1 MMVYPIA
8 KRPPVQG
15 RCGFATSRWTVIAT
29 VSVSG
34 RPKTGLWI
42 YRVDGPKA
50 ATGGTSADSP

>member
-8 KRPPVQG
+8 KRPPVHG

-34 RPKTGLWI
+34 RPNTGLWI
-42 YRVDGPKA
+42 
-50 ATGGTSADSP
+50 